1 MAIEQFV
8 VTQKNNDWEVIE
20 KSVLDRYVIKED
32 EARARTKAVDDDG
45 YDYAEFKRPQY
56 NLRRLCELLDNN
68 TYHRRCCEV
77 VAEDASGY
85 GYSLVP
91 RNQVED
97 ESNEAKNQK
106 QFIEDFLLQLYTPIN
121 TALYRFCYDKRAL
134 GCGCMEILRRN
145 TSESDIVDLNPTPIF
160 NMKVHR
166 DGVRVLQRVG
176 KKHRWFILYGKNTT
190 PDGVKFDVD
199 CDTGEQVEYNSL
211 DPSERAN
218 ELIWGVNYA
227 PHAPVYGSAKV
238 VPVIRAIFGDL
249 GRSRF
254 NSSFFQNYGMP
265 SYAVTVTGDFDPG
278 MDEEDPDYDETKTLK
293 YKIKE
298 NMEQAVKNPHSAFAM
313 LVPST
318 EGNVHVSF
326 TKLNAG
332 GSNEA
337 SFRLYRA
344 DNRDEVL
351 SAHGVPPYR
360 IGMAINGSLGGN
372 TSVESSNIYN
382 TSIIQ
387 PIKKKNEDIVNQ
399 ILSDEYYR
407 LHGEK
412 YLSWLFKIED
422 IDKRDYARDLQ
433 SASILF
439 SLGAMT
445 PRQISESLGKPLG
458 AVADPDNPYLDEYFV
473 GGTPL
478 SLMFA
483 NAGMSQE
490 SHSLDTQRQQQQMW
504 MNDISTKLQMAQLGI
519 NPESMESPVD
529 PNNLDETKN
538 YGMIPNVPTIEEE
551 KDHREN
557 TDVIKNIRNPNDFK
571 GYWSND

>member
-1 MAIEQFV
+1 MAIQHFV
-8 VTQKNNDWEVIE
+8 VTQNNDEWEVIE
-20 KSVLDRYVIKED
+20 QSVLERYVIKE
-32 EARARTKAVDDDG
+32 EETNKKTQSKAVIDDG
-45 YDYAEFKRPQY
+45 YDYAEFKKPQF
-56 NLRRLCELLDNN
+56 NLRKLCELLDNN

-85 GYSLVP
+85 GYTIIP

-97 ESNEAKNQK
+97 DSNEGKKQK
-106 QFIEDFLLQLYTPIN
+106 EFIEQFISKLYTPIN
-121 TALYRFCYDKRAL
+121 TALYRYCYDKRAL
-134 GCGCMEILRRN
+134 GCGCMEILRES
-145 TSESDIVDLNPTPIF
+145 TSDSDIVDLNPTPIF
-160 NMKVHR
+160 NMLVHR

-176 KKHRWFILYGKNTT
+176 TKHRWFVLYGKNIT
-190 PDGVKFDVD
+190 PDGVRFDVN

-227 PHAPVYGSAKV
+227 PHTPVYGSAKV

-249 GRSRF
+249 SRSRY

-265 SYAVTVTGDFDPG
+265 SYAVTVTGDFEPG
-278 MDEEDPDYDETKTLK
+278 PDEDDPDYDPSKSLK
-293 YKIKE
+293 EKIKE
-298 NMEQAVKNPHSAFAM
+298 NMEQAVRNPHSAFAM
-313 LVPST
+313 LVPSV
-318 EGNVHVSF
+318 EGNVHVNF

-332 GSNEA
+332 GTNEA

-387 PIKKKNEDIVNQ
+387 PIKKKNEDIVNL
-399 ILSDEYYR
+399 ILSDEYAR
-407 LHGEK
+407 LNGEK

-422 IDKRDYARDLQ
+422 VDKRDYARDLQ

-458 AVADPDNPYLDEYFV
+458 AIADPENPYLDEYFV

-478 SLMFA
+478 SLMFK
-483 NAGMSQE
+483 NAEMSEEQ
-490 SHSLDTQRQQQQMW
+490 HGLDTQRGEQQLW
-504 MNDISTKLQMAQLGI
+504 MNDLITKLQLLQNGI
-519 NPESMESPVD
+519 NPGEVPVNSPVD
-529 PNNLDETKN
+529 VTQIQSPSKVED
-538 YGMIPNVPTIEEE
+538 E
-551 KDHREN
+551 KDGREN
-557 TDVIKNIRNPNDFK
+557 NDVIKNINNPFGLN
-571 GYWSND
+571 

>member
-1 MAIEQFV
+1 MAIEHFV
-8 VTQKNNDWEVIE
+8 VTQKNDEWEVIE
-20 KSVLDRYVIKED
+20 RSILDRYSIKED
-32 EARARTKAVDDDG
+32 TSKVQSKSVSNYE
-45 YDYAEFKRPQY
+45 YDYAEFKRPQF
-56 NLRRLCELLDNN
+56 NLRKLCELLDNN

-85 GYSLVP
+85 GYNLVP
-91 RNQVED
+91 RNQIED
-97 ESNEAKNQK
+97 ESKEGKKQK
-106 QFIEDFLLQLYTPIN
+106 EFIENFLLSLYTPIN

-134 GCGCMEILRRN
+134 GCGCMEVLRET
-145 TSESDIVDLNPTPIF
+145 TSESNVVDLNPTPVYH
-160 NMKVHR
+160 MKVHK
-166 DGVRVLQRVG
+166 DECRVLQRVG
-176 KKHRWFILYGKNTT
+176 TKHRWFVLYGKNYT
-190 PDGVKFDVD
+190 PDGVKFDVN
-199 CDTGEQVEYNSL
+199 CDTGEIVEYDSL

-227 PHAPVYGSAKV
+227 PHTPIYGSAKV

-249 GRSRF
+249 SRSRY

-278 MDEEDPDYDETKTLK
+278 SDEEDPDYDPSKSLK
-293 YKIKE
+293 EKIKA
-298 NMEQAVKNPHSAFAM
+298 NMEQAVQNPHSAFAM
-313 LVPST
+313 LIPST
-318 EGNVHVSF
+318 EGNVHVNF

-332 GSNEA
+332 GTNEA

-372 TSVESSNIYN
+372 TSVESSNIYT

-387 PIKKKNEDIVNQ
+387 PIKKKNEDIVNK

-407 LHGEK
+407 IHGED

-445 PRQISESLGKPLG
+445 PRQIAESLGKPLG
-458 AVADPDNPYLDEYFV
+458 AIADPDNPYLDEYFV

-483 NAGMSQE
+483 NAGMSKE
-490 SHSLDTQRQQQQMW
+490 SHELDTLRQQQQMW
-504 MNDISTKLQMAQLGI
+504 MNDLSTKLSMLQLGI
-519 NPESMESPVD
+519 NPESSPSPVD
-529 PNNLDETKN
+529 VNDIQTTSAP
-538 YGMIPNVPTIEEE
+538 PTIPTSDPNEEG
-551 KDHREN
+551 DGREN
-557 TDVIKNIRNPNDFK
+557 NDVIKNIKNPNDIK
-571 GYWSND
+571 GYWS